1 MDAQKNNNS
10 GLKAI
15 IVILCLLLLGSL
27 GYMFKLST
35 DSKETEK
42 ILLDE
47 KESVLK
53 DLAIA
58 KDSLDVAIAS
68 KTTLSDEL
76 IVERDK
82 IQQLIS
88 DVEQAK
94 GNSSSMIKYKE
105 EAIKLRVTVNSL
117 MKQVEVLKN
126 QNSKLVV
133 ERDST
138 AQKLNEAKRY
148 NDTLVS
154 QNVRLSSDIEKASRL
169 SVLNLQVSAIRQK
182 NSGKLV
188 ETDKASKTNILK
200 ISFMIAENQVA
211 KSGDKQYY
219 IQVIDK
225 NNKILGEMQ
234 SAVFGDKT
242 LMYSFISTVKYEN
255 KTVKVEKSLAVSDIQ
270 EGIYYVNVFDKS
282 ELVSK
287 TSFNLK

>member
-1 MDAQKNNNS
+1 MEAQKSNNS

-27 GYMFKLST
+27 GYMFKLSS

-42 ILLDE
+42 ILVDE

-58 KDSLDVAIAS
+58 KDSLDAAIARN
-68 KTTLSDEL
+68 TTLSDEL

-94 GNSSSMIKYKE
+94 ENSASMMKYKE
-105 EAIKLRVTVNSL
+105 EALKLRVSVNFL
-117 MKQVEVLKN
+117 MKQVETLKN
-126 QNSKLVV
+126 QNSKLMV

-138 AQKLNEAKRY
+138 VQKLNETKKY

-154 QNVRLSSDIEKASRL
+154 RNVKLATDVEKASKL

-182 NSGKLV
+182 SSGKQI

-200 ISFMIAENQVA
+200 ISFMIAENQIA

-219 IQVIDK
+219 IQVVDS
-225 NNKILGEMQ
+225 NNEVLGDMQ
-234 SAVFGDKT
+234 SVVFSGKT
-242 LMYSFISTVKYEN
+242 LIYSFVSTVKYEN
-255 KTVKVEKSLAVSDIQ
+255 KTVKVEKNLSVSDIK
-270 EGIYYVNVFDKS
+270 EGVYYVNVFDKD
-282 ELVSK
+282 ELVSR